1 MNLPKGT
8 RIDCLAHFD
17 NSESNPYNPDPN
29 KMVRW
34 GEQTFEEMMIGY
46 LDMDVPI
53 GEPILHGPDFVP
65 TAEKATMAT
74 FQALR
79 RFVGGDRAKS
89 SEPGQTGTGLSSGHA
104 EGGIATDRASPGG
117 RCPLYV
123 LLHEASRP

>member
-46 LDMDVPI
+46 LDMDVPV
-53 GEPILHGPDFVP
+53 GKPVLQGPDFVP
-65 TAEKATMAT
+65 TAEKASFLT

-79 RFVGGDRAKS
+79 RFVGGKDADFQPR
-89 SEPGQTGTGLSSGHA
+89 
-104 EGGIATDRASPGG
+104 R
-117 RCPLYV
+117 
-123 LLHEASRP
+123 RPR